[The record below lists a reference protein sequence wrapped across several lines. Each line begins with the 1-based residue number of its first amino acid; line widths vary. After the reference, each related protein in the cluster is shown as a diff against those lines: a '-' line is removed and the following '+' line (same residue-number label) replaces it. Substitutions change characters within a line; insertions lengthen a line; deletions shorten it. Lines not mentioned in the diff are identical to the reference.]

1 VRFSWVRC
9 AGQKG
14 ASPRPVPAAL
24 RPAVLA
30 STLSTTAALTW
41 PVLPPP
47 CRILSA
53 EIDLDDII
61 RAKFDLDVAGH
72 YSRPD
77 IFQLSVRGQ

>member
-1 VRFSWVRC
+1 
-9 AGQKG
+9 
-14 ASPRPVPAAL
+14 
-24 RPAVLA
+24 VLA